1 MLKALSKKV
10 KRNEGFTLIELV
22 IVVAIIGILVAIAM
36 PRMVQARKNA
46 AVGAH
51 NANVRTLEGA
61 GLMYMAEKGDSAA
74 GDTTDFSFF
83 ILSTS
88 FSLGK
93 AAADDD
99 DKDDKTVDITDKV
112 KPYIQDWPKVPA
124 LVKDGGK
131 YTVKIAEDGSG
142 VEVDPWYAELD
153 SAGKVDFY
161 TYPNRPGGE
170 GAPPVTPP

>member
-61 GLMYMAEKGDSAA
+61 GLMYIAERGD
-74 GDTTDFSFF
+74 
-83 ILSTS
+83 
-88 FSLGK
+88 
-93 AAADDD
+93 AAA
-99 DKDDKTVDITDKV
+99 TGNITDEV
-112 KPYIQDWPKVPA
+112 KPYIQDWPKVPK
-124 LVKDGGK
+124 LVAEAKVPKLVAEAEGGSEK
-131 YTVKIAEDGSG
+131 YTVSIADDGG
-142 VEVDPWYAELD
+142 VEVAPWYAEL
-153 SAGKVDFY
+153 
-161 TYPNRPGGE
+161 
-170 GAPPVTPP
+170 

>member
-61 GLMYMAEKGDSAA
+61 GLMYMAERGDAA
-74 GDTTDFSFF
+74 GSPGD
-83 ILSTS
+83 
-88 FSLGK
+88 
-93 AAADDD
+93 
-99 DKDDKTVDITDKV
+99 DITDKV
-112 KPYIQDWPKVPA
+112 KPYIQDWPKVPK
-124 LVKDGGK
+124 LVAEAEGGSEK
-131 YTVKIAEDGSG
+131 YTVSIADDGG
-142 VEVDPWYAELD
+142 VIVDPWYAELD
-153 SAGKVDFY
+153 ANGNVTFF
-161 TYPNRPGGE
+161 TYPKRPGGE
-170 GAPPVTPP
+170 AGEAEGSEEKLEEGD

>member
-10 KRNEGFTLIELV
+10 KRSEGFTLIELV

-61 GLMYMAEKGDSAA
+61 GLMYIAERGDAA
-74 GDTTDFSFF
+74 TG
-83 ILSTS
+83 
-88 FSLGK
+88 
-93 AAADDD
+93 
-99 DKDDKTVDITDKV
+99 DITNDV
-112 KPYIQDWPKVPA
+112 KPYIQDWPEVPK
-124 LVKDGGK
+124 LVDDNAT
-131 YTVKIAEDGSG
+131 YTVEVVAKTDDDEGGG
-142 VEVDPWYAELD
+142 VKVEPWYAKLKD
-153 SAGKVDFY
+153 DGTVDFY

-170 GAPPVTPP
+170 AGEAEGGTTPP